1 MQISKRN
8 EGERL
13 KAAIRSATAAAGR
26 SCMVVVDKNHA
37 HHFKQPDK
45 DGNSYV
51 VQDPQ
56 HHGVYHLTRADGTY
70 VLLSDKPLAKK
81 AGSASEIKV
90 EVHIKGL
97 NRKIKKKPYR
107 LAGSSH
113 AVIPA
118 HGQPDESP
126 AVCLIDINRVMRIC
140 GFKKSFIYEQP
151 DFPSPVRLGTSR
163 RAAVR
168 WVESEC
174 ILWAQKLVA
183 KRSTASVMNTNNSNR
198 KHNHHV

>member
-26 SCMVVVDKNHA
+26 SFMVVVDKNHA

-45 DGNSYV
+45 DGNTYV

-70 VLLSDKPLAKK
+70 VLLSDKPLARK
-81 AGSASEIKV
+81 AGAASEIKV
-90 EVHIKGL
+90 EVHIKGP
-97 NRKIKKKPYR
+97 NRKIKKKLYR
-107 LAGSSH
+107 LAGSVN
-113 AVIPA
+113 AEIPA
-118 HGQPDESP
+118 RDQPDESP
-126 AVCLIDINRVMRIC
+126 AVCLIPINRVMRIC

-163 RAAVR
+163 RSAAR
-168 WVESEC
+168 WVESEV
-174 ILWAQKLVA
+174 IGWASELA
-183 KRSTASVMNTNNSNR
+183 SKRMVFQVEQQLMRIAA
-198 KHNHHV
+198 